1 MPTPD
6 DNNNA
11 KSAKKARTG
20 SYKPASSSS
29 SEKKQKDQLNLTKSS
44 DSDASVEEVIVA
56 ATSTAKTDLQINT
69 PPQVNTNKEQ
79 SATSFSELSS
89 FTPPP
94 EVDYQDL
101 KLSASS
107 TASSSSTTT
116 PTTITTTSPST
127 SSAMSIFDFSLPSP
141 TSSIFNEALSN
152 QLNHSESIMGLDP
165 IISQLLNF
173 YSDIT
178 QKAPPPPGK
187 AIDPTTPPVSGLCLP
202 PMAAA
207 KIAKVPSN
215 NSPTTADYTL
225 NDIES
230 LLTVDN
236 VNPSSLQNQTEE
248 LSWMEDYN
256 DLFM

>member
-29 SEKKQKDQLNLTKSS
+29 EKKQKDQLHLTKTP
-44 DSDASVEEVIVA
+44 DSNVLVEEVIVV
-56 ATSTAKTDLQINT
+56 ATSTDKSDLQINT
-69 PPQVNTNKEQ
+69 LSQANTNKEQ
-79 SATSFSELSS
+79 LATPFSELSS

-94 EVDYQDL
+94 EIDYQDL
-101 KLSASS
+101 KSSVSS
-107 TASSSSTTT
+107 TASSSTTT
-116 PTTITTTSPST
+116 TTTTTTTTSPST

-141 TSSIFNEALSN
+141 TNSIFNEALSN
-152 QLNHSESIMGLDP
+152 QSNHSESIMALDP

-178 QKAPPPPGK
+178 QKAPPPRK
-187 AIDPTTPPVSGLCLP
+187 AVDPTTPPVLGLCLP

-215 NSPTTADYTL
+215 NSPTIADYTL
-225 NDIES
+225 SDIES
-230 LLTVDN
+230 LLTTDN
-236 VNPSSLQNQTEE
+236 VNPPSLQNQTEE

>member
-11 KSAKKARTG
+11 KSAMKARTG

-29 SEKKQKDQLNLTKSS
+29 EKKQKDQLHLQKSS
-44 DSDASVEEVIVA
+44 DSDVSVEEAIVV
-56 ATSTAKTDLQINT
+56 ATSTDKTDLQNNT
-69 PPQVNTNKEQ
+69 LSQANTNKEQ
-79 SATSFSELSS
+79 LATSFSELSS

-94 EVDYQDL
+94 EVDCQDL
-101 KLSASS
+101 KSSVSS
-107 TASSSSTTT
+107 TALSSSSSS
-116 PTTITTTSPST
+116 ITTTASPST
-127 SSAMSIFDFSLPSP
+127 SSAMNIFDFSLPSP
-141 TSSIFNEALSN
+141 TNSIFNEALSN

-165 IISQLLNF
+165 IISQLLIF

-178 QKAPPPPGK
+178 QKAPPPRK
-187 AIDPTTPPVSGLCLP
+187 AIDPTTPPVLGLCLP

-207 KIAKVPSN
+207 KVAKVPSDN
-215 NSPTTADYTL
+215 FPTIADYTL
-225 NDIES
+225 SDIES
-230 LLTVDN
+230 LLTTDN